1 VTTFALDNVEQ
12 LQDVTKYRAWTTWL
26 RDTIVASGWVQT
38 SDTGQMDPATVAFP
52 ASSTFSLPMLFR
64 MNDALQATFPV
75 IMKIEPGQGAAA
87 GSTTA
92 RIAVGSTTNGA
103 GVFTGNSIGPG
114 TNLTGSN
121 PAGLNKLHRASGASN
136 RFTCALWAQQYGV
149 SAVAGCAFWNVER
162 THNADGSDNADGA
175 MFIQKLTGG
184 PAATTWSHNVL
195 MPPGVTQLTTGVAA
209 SPIGTLDVTELATSV
224 RGTTAAA
231 FPVYPSS
238 SRPTLAALNLLST
251 IDLDFA
257 TLVPVSIT
265 HYGAARVYLP
275 MGKWSVSGMSRHL
288 ASSVTDASTALMRW
302 E

>member
-149 SAVAGCAFWNVER
+149 SAVAGCA
-162 THNADGSDNADGA
+162 
-175 MFIQKLTGG
+175 
-184 PAATTWSHNVL
+184 
-195 MPPGVTQLTTGVAA
+195 LTTGVAA

-265 HYGAARVYLP
+265 HYGAARLYLP